1 MRISGLD
8 GFLWTAGLA
17 GHIALLAIIFA
28 KKRFSSYPV
37 FSALIGFSVLRTVVL
52 FCLRGHYGDPLYNH
66 TYWRFALVDAGLQ
79 LALIFEIAS
88 KVFRPRGTWAVDV
101 RSKLIVSMLGSIVV
115 AGILAYLQDS
125 TRHDLVENFAIKIGF
140 FSVVLNA
147 ALFTLMIVL
156 SSEAGLN
163 WRSHIAS
170 IATGMAVYCFVGILI
185 ELVSRF
191 SEANTLR
198 DLLISL
204 QVIRRWLYVG
214 CVSYWGYSLWL
225 PEPSP
230 RKMSPRME
238 GQVAALRQAVIR
250 RNSEWTK

>member
-17 GHIALLAIIFA
+17 GHLVLLAILLV
-28 KKRFSSYPV
+28 KKRFGSYPV
-37 FSALIGFSVLRTVVL
+37 FSALIGFSILRTVVL
-52 FCLRGHYGDPLYNH
+52 FGLRSHYGDPLYNH
-66 TYWRFALVDAGLQ
+66 TYWRLALVDAGLQ
-79 LALIFEIAS
+79 LALILEIAS

-101 RSKLIVSMLGSIVV
+101 RSKLLVGILGSVVV
-115 AGILAYLQDS
+115 AGVLAHLLAP
-125 TRHDLVENFAIKIGF
+125 TRHDLIENFAIKIGF

-147 ALFTLMIVL
+147 ALFTVMIVL
-156 SSEAGLN
+156 SSDAGLN

-170 IATGMAVYCFVGILI
+170 IATGMAVYCFIGILI
-185 ELVSRF
+185 ELVSRV
-191 SEANTLR
+191 SEANMLR

-204 QVIRRWLYVG
+204 QMIRRWLYVA
-214 CVSYWGYSLWL
+214 CLVYWGYSLWR

-238 GQVAALRQAVIR
+238 GQVVALREAVMR
-250 RNSEWTK
+250 RNSEWIK